1 MFFCIQD
8 YIVAHSIVS
17 SLISPRHDRRMKMC
31 EVNALTLILVEGEK
45 EREERGERDGHIE
58 GEDGNA

>member
-31 EVNALTLILVEGEK
+31 EVNALTLILVGK
-45 EREERGERDGHIE
+45 ERGERDGHIE